1 MTFTSQCCRPLCG
14 SLKAP
19 HAQVGY
25 GGGGHAVGMHGMRL
39 RACGSAGRGVAAPTV
54 AAQASRMDGGHVAAH
69 AAKAQLA
76 RVVKGAS
83 ALQSER
89 PDELA
94 DMGLL

>member
-1 MTFTSQCCRPLCG
+1 MKP
-14 SLKAP
+14 P
-19 HAQVGY
+19 YAQVGY
-25 GGGGHAVGMHGMRL
+25 GGGGHAVPMHGMRL
-39 RACGSAGRGVAAPTV
+39 RAACGSAGRGVAAPTV
-54 AAQASRMDGGHVAAH
+54 AAQASRVDGGLVAAH

-76 RVVKGAS
+76 RVVKGTS